1 MWNASLVLPGLLLAP
16 LLHAVWRG
24 GGWRRAA
31 APVVGLAVLAP
42 LWAAGST
49 AAQQVATPPF
59 FTSAAV
65 RQLPRDGVTLVLP
78 FPYRRIALP
87 MTWQADSGLWFRMPG
102 GYFIGPRPDGRPRF
116 DTNPSSA
123 SRVFTGIYGGARRR
137 G

>member
-42 LWAAGST
+42 LWPAGST
-49 AAQQVATPPF
+49 AAQQVATRAPHRRSSPGS
-59 FTSAAV
+59 TAA
-65 RQLPRDGVTLVLP
+65 
-78 FPYRRIALP
+78 
-87 MTWQADSGLWFRMPG
+87 
-102 GYFIGPRPDGRPRF
+102 
-116 DTNPSSA
+116 
-123 SRVFTGIYGGARRR
+123 ARRR